1 MDLHA
6 IFEAL
11 QSTPFAVAI
20 AESDTLFP
28 IIETVHV
35 FALTMVVGSIA
46 MLDLRLLQVSSRDI
60 SVTQLSKEVL
70 PWTWCC
76 FALAAS
82 SGFLMFSSKAVKYA
96 GNFSFRAKMV
106 MLLLAGTN
114 MILFHL
120 LTWRTV
126 RHWDE
131 HPRTPAAA
139 KLAGGLSLLF
149 WICVVA
155 FGRWVGF
162 TL

>member
-6 IFEAL
+6 IFAAL
-11 QSTPFAVAI
+11 QSTPMAVAI

-28 IIETVHV
+28 TIETVHV
-35 FALTMVVGSIA
+35 FALTLVIGSIA

-76 FALAAS
+76 FLLAACT
-82 SGFLMFSSKAVKYA
+82 GFLMFSSKAVKYSE
-96 GNFSFRAKMV
+96 NFPFRAKMV
-106 MLLLAGTN
+106 MLLLAGAN
-114 MILFHL
+114 MLLFHF
-120 LTWRTV
+120 LTYRTV
-126 RHWDE
+126 RDWDD
-131 HPRTPAAA
+131 HPRTPPMA